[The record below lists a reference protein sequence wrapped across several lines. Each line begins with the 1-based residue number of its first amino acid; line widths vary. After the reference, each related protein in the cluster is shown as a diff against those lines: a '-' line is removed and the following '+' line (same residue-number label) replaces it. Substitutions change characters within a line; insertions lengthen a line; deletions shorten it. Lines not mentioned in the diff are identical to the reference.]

1 MAGPGPKS
9 RKAHADPPL
18 PFRAPRVIRD
28 NKGEP
33 TDRPFCVAGNR
44 LTLLDTGPRRLE
56 ALLDLVAGA
65 RRSLRMLYYIYA
77 DDRAGEAVRAALLA
91 AAARGLAVTLIVDG
105 FGSEKAAHD
114 HFFDCL
120 KTAGVEVCSFE
131 PRWGRRYLLRN
142 HQKLALADGETPRAR
157 AIIGGFNVEDD
168 YFGTVADQ
176 AWRDL
181 GLLFEGPCAGR
192 ITAYFDDLA
201 RWTARP
207 GSTIGHL
214 RRLLAHPAENEGRL
228 QWLLGG
234 PSRRLSPWA
243 RAVRGAMRTARRI
256 DVIAA
261 YFAPS
266 PTMLRRLDHAGRR
279 GHRVRVVTAGTM
291 DHQRAVDAARF
302 TYAGLLRKGVRVFE
316 YQATKMHTKLF
327 VIDDVVFIGS
337 ANFDVRST
345 FLNMEIM
352 LRVEDA
358 AFAAHCRAYVEGEI
372 ANSEEI
378 TPAVYRARTTP
389 WRRVKQAMAYAV
401 IAVVDLEV
409 TRTLNWG

>member
-1 MAGPGPKS
+1 M
-9 RKAHADPPL
+9 
-18 PFRAPRVIRD
+18 
-28 NKGEP
+28 GEP
-33 TDRPFCVAGNR
+33 VDQPFTVAGNR
-44 LTLLDTGPRRLE
+44 LTLLASGPRRLE
-56 ALLDLVAGA
+56 ALLDLIAGA

-77 DDRAGEAVRAALLA
+77 DDRAGEAVGAGLLA
-91 AAARGLAVTLIVDG
+91 AAARGLPVTLIVDG
-105 FGSEKAAHD
+105 FGSEKATHD
-114 HFFDCL
+114 HFFKPLTD
-120 KTAGVEVCSFE
+120 AGVKLCSFE

-142 HQKLALADGETPRAR
+142 HQKLALADGETRDAR

-168 YFGTVADQ
+168 YFGTIAEQ

-207 GSTIGHL
+207 DSTIRHL
-214 RRLLAHPAENEGRL
+214 RHLLDHPRENDGKV

-243 RAVRGAMRTARRI
+243 RAVRGAMRAAERI

-266 PTMLRRLDHAGRR
+266 PTMLNTLDRAGKR
-279 GHRVRVVTAGTM
+279 GRTVRVVTPARM

-302 TYAGLLRKGVRVFE
+302 TYAGLLRKQVRIYE
-316 YQATKMHTKLF
+316 YQATKMHTKLY
-327 VIDDVVFIGS
+327 VIDDIVFIGS
-337 ANFDVRST
+337 ANFDVRSS

-352 LRVEDA
+352 LRVEDR
-358 AFAAHCRAYVEGEI
+358 AFAAHCRAYVDGEI

-378 TPAVYRARTTP
+378 TPEVYARTGVLQ
-389 WRRVKQAMAYAV
+389 RVRQAVAYGV
-401 IAVVDLEV
+401 IVVVDPSV
-409 TRTLNWG
+409 TKGLNWG